1 MKSIKE
7 MNNPYKSRI
16 KTAIEKIPQGDIRKL
31 QGYNN
36 MYRLRIGD
44 YRIIYKTTENGIYI
58 DGVLPRGE
66 AYKRLQEVF
75 NMGKEAL
82 IELIDNVDEQEYD
95 ILFKIISKF
104 VKEVPP
110 MPDEVIA
117 IMQGEQEYQ
126 NDEIYSHDEVWG

>member
-66 AYKRLQEVF
+66 AYKRL
-75 NMGKEAL
+75 
-82 IELIDNVDEQEYD
+82 
-95 ILFKIISKF
+95 
-104 VKEVPP
+104 
-110 MPDEVIA
+110 
-117 IMQGEQEYQ
+117 
-126 NDEIYSHDEVWG
+126 